1 MTLID
6 RLKKYIKHRFSMQE
20 FGDYKTKEGQIVT
33 GELNIGKELMDL
45 ESMTPLDGEIIIDNK
60 KIVVEKGVVKS
71 IEDLPEMEV
80 ETPEEVVLEEITD
93 EVTGEVC
100 GDCVDGECSCDDSMD
115 DTIDTTITETEME
128 APMSG
133 DHMKEMMDTIDSMK
147 SQMEALKL
155 EIEALKSE
163 KMDMTSKIQELSN
176 KPVQE
181 VFKAVEPI
189 KMKTNSKDSL
199 LSSLKELRKSIG

>member
-20 FGDYKTKEGQIVT
+20 FSDYKTTEGQIVT

-45 ESMTPLDGEIIIDNK
+45 ESMTPLDGEIIVDNK

-100 GDCVDGECSCDDSMD
+100 GDCEDGDCSCDDSID
-115 DTIDTTITETEME
+115 DTIDTTITEM
-128 APMSG
+128 APM
-133 DHMKEMMDTIDSMK
+133 DDMKDMKDMMMETIDSMK
-147 SQMEALKL
+147 S
-155 EIEALKSE
+155 EIESLKSEIESLKSE

-199 LSSLKELRKSIG
+199 LSSLKELSKSIG

>member
-45 ESMTPLDGEIIIDNK
+45 ESMTPLDGEIIVDNK

-80 ETPEEVVLEEITD
+80 ETPEEVVLEEVTD

-100 GDCVDGECSCDDSMD
+100 GDCEDGECSCD
-115 DTIDTTITETEME
+115 DTIDTTITETEM
-128 APMSG
+128 APM
-133 DHMKEMMDTIDSMK
+133 DDIKDMKDMMMETIDSMK
-147 SQMEALKL
+147 SEIESLKL